1 MCLCSQDKSSSG
13 DGVVSRAVQ
22 EFSQL
27 EDQLSGVERYAMKF
41 LEAENAEKADE
52 RLRQA
57 EVCSVRCMYRV

>member
-1 MCLCSQDKSSSG
+1 M
-13 DGVVSRAVQ
+13 SRAVQ

-57 EVCSVRCMYRV
+57 EVCDTHRIY